1 MAHCVWLKDAG
12 DIVLKNNNKG
22 MPYLD
27 LKEFEAEA
35 ARSLSCRLYKGTWK
49 ALPSV
54 KWRKHKGLER
64 RKECWGIPPTATSG
78 NGTWRHDI

>member
-35 ARSLSCRLYKGTWK
+35 ALTLVQI
-49 ALPSV
+49 A
-54 KWRKHKGLER
+54 
-64 RKECWGIPPTATSG
+64 
-78 NGTWRHDI
+78 